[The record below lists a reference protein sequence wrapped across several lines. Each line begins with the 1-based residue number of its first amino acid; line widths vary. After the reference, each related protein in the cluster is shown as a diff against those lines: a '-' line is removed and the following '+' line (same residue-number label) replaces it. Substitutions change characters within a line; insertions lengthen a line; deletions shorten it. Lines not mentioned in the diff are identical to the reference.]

1 MARRGVAP
9 MGARAAAPARAVVV
23 RAGKDEGGM
32 GSASDGFGAK
42 FIPGFGKQD
51 DKLNQAKL
59 DPKKR
64 LATQDV
70 RDGPL
75 NKAGFQ
81 DPSGS
86 IGKGKGVFAF
96 SDKYGGN
103 IDSYAP
109 IYNPQTFGD
118 DLITGMSEQQFVI
131 FMAILAPVFLSL
143 PLAIAL
149 KGYGII

>member
-9 MGARAAAPARAVVV
+9 MGARAAAPARAVVA

-75 NKAGFQ
+75 NK
-81 DPSGS
+81 
-86 IGKGKGVFAF
+86 
-96 SDKYGGN
+96 
-103 IDSYAP
+103 
-109 IYNPQTFGD
+109 
-118 DLITGMSEQQFVI
+118 GMSEQQFVI

-149 KGYGII
+149 KGY

>member
-1 MARRGVAP
+1 MQHWRTTIKSDTAVPTAPRVPAWKFEVRVERPVAL
-9 MGARAAAPARAVVV
+9 
-23 RAGKDEGGM
+23 E
-32 GSASDGFGAK
+32 
-42 FIPGFGKQD
+42 IQQH
-51 DKLNQAKL
+51 LNQAKL

>member
-1 MARRGVAP
+1 M
-9 MGARAAAPARAVVV
+9 
-23 RAGKDEGGM
+23 DEGGM

-109 IYNPQTFGD
+109 IYNPQTFGGCRWGRTSRCSRRTCPRTRRHPSPCRWSPRGPGSPPCEGAVAD
-118 DLITGMSEQQFVI
+118 VLRGE
-131 FMAILAPVFLSL
+131 
-143 PLAIAL
+143 AL
-149 KGYGII
+149 LGVQLGLVEL